1 MAVPALIYAGVN
13 AGTPEVAGWG
23 IPMATDIAFS
33 LGILALLGKGVPVSL
48 KVFLTALAIVDDLGA
63 VMVIAIFYT
72 STISFTALA
81 AGLGF
86 LAAMALANCLG
97 TRAPLIYFLL
107 GACAWLAF
115 LLSGVHATIAGVLA
129 AMTIPAR
136 QRIDHRRLVV
146 DGRALLDEIER
157 TGAAGDDVVARE
169 RRHAA
174 IQALDAACE
183 QVETPLQRLEHRLH
197 PWVAFFIM
205 PVFALANAGVPLG
218 AEFVNSLTQ
227 PVTLG
232 VVLGLV
238 IGKQLGVTA
247 FSWIAVRAGW
257 ARLPA
262 GVNWSLIYGVSWLAG
277 VGFTMSLFITSLAF
291 NDEPTLIAA
300 RSGVLIASLVA
311 GVVGY
316 LLLKRSTQSASL
328 GN

>member
-1 MAVPALIYAGVN
+1 
-13 AGTPEVAGWG
+13 
-23 IPMATDIAFS
+23 
-33 LGILALLGKGVPVSL
+33 
-48 KVFLTALAIVDDLGA
+48 
-63 VMVIAIFYT
+63 
-72 STISFTALA
+72 
-81 AGLGF
+81 
-86 LAAMALANCLG
+86 
-97 TRAPLIYFLL
+97 
-107 GACAWLAF
+107 
-115 LLSGVHATIAGVLA
+115 
-129 AMTIPAR
+129 
-136 QRIDHRRLVV
+136 
-146 DGRALLDEIER
+146 
-157 TGAAGDDVVARE
+157 
-169 RRHAA
+169 
-174 IQALDAACE
+174 
-183 QVETPLQRLEHRLH
+183 
-197 PWVAFFIM
+197 VAFFIM

-262 GVNWSLIYGVSWLAG
+262 GVNWSSIYGVSWLAG